1 MRLLKGPPTSRSR
14 RRWKKAPK
22 DLDKRV
28 RCRPGGQQGRDIRPP
43 ARAAVRWPVSGP
55 GRRVR
60 LGATIRARPRRLVRE
75 STCVCARGLCKTG
88 PRPSRRPHGG
98 PRIIIFGRPAHCPGA
113 ARDRRGRPASHWPPV
128 QAWRTCGPCP
138 AASRL
143 RVAEATRPGPVPV
156 AWGLRPS
163 VGPGPGGRTVTRDG
177 ELGGGP
183 APSEFAPLDT
193 GRLSLR
199 HIQVESPA
207 N

>member
-14 RRWKKAPK
+14 RLWKKAPM

-113 ARDRRGRPASHWPPV
+113 GPARARAPGLPLAAGAGVANMRALPGGQPTPSRRGHSARARAS
-128 QAWRTCGPCP
+128 
-138 AASRL
+138 
-143 RVAEATRPGPVPV
+143 
-156 AWGLRPS
+156 GL
-163 VGPGPGGRTVTRDG
+163 GTQTECHGRARG
-177 ELGGGP
+177 AG
-183 APSEFAPLDT
+183 S
-193 GRLSLR
+193 
-199 HIQVESPA
+199 
-207 N
+207 